1 MKQVLIGF
9 CLGCLFSVAAAVFL
23 IHWQSSTERPAFQVD
38 GQGSFP
44 GFLIQNYE
52 FAIPLSRMELTSLV
66 HADDPDGFYGSGGA
80 PMTIAVIRIREERGD
95 IHYFSLS
102 GVQNRRVSDVQYLG
116 KNLTLKNWTL
126 ADKGFF
132 NWILRVKIPQ
142 VPAHGSLF
150 P

>member
-66 HADDPDGFYGSGGA
+66 HADDPDG
-80 PMTIAVIRIREERGD
+80 
-95 IHYFSLS
+95 
-102 GVQNRRVSDVQYLG
+102 RR
-116 KNLTLKNWTL
+116 
-126 ADKGFF
+126 
-132 NWILRVKIPQ
+132 R
-142 VPAHGSLF
+142 
-150 P
+150 